1 MMNHIKE
8 LRIRNKLSQSEF
20 GMLFGVS
27 DKAVS
32 TWENGIKMPR
42 YKTLQKI
49 ANHFSIPMEWLLE
62 DYYQEALIDKYNS
75 VDPELLEKYNGDL
88 DAAYEEQTRQDRK
101 LARSFIN
108 DFISKKDT
116 EFLNE
121 YLKLNET
128 GKDKATE
135 YVKDLSSMEKYRK

>member
-1 MMNHIKE
+1 MYLLIKY
-8 LRIRNKLSQSEF
+8 
-20 GMLFGVS
+20 VC
-27 DKAVS
+27 
-32 TWENGIKMPR
+32 
-42 YKTLQKI
+42 
-49 ANHFSIPMEWLLE
+49 
-62 DYYQEALIDKYNS
+62 
-75 VDPELLEKYNGDL
+75 
-88 DAAYEEQTRQDRK
+88 RQDRK

-108 DFISKKDT
+108 EFISKKDT

>member
-1 MMNHIKE
+1 MNHIKE
-8 LRIRNKLSQSEF
+8 LRIANNLSQSEF

-42 YKTLQKI
+42 FKTLQKI
-49 ANHFSIPMEWLLE
+49 SNHFSVPMEWLLE
-62 DYYQEALIDKYNS
+62 EYDQEDLIDKYNS

-88 DAAYEEQTRQDRK
+88 DSAYEEQNRRGKRT
-101 LARSFIN
+101 ARSFIN
-108 DFISKKDT
+108 EFLSTKDT
-116 EFLNE
+116 ELLND
-121 YLKLNET
+121 YLKLNEL
-128 GKDKATE
+128 GKDKAIE

>member
-1 MMNHIKE
+1 MNHIKE

-20 GMLFGVS
+20 GMLFGIS

-49 ANHFSIPMEWLLE
+49 ANHFSVPMEWLLE
-62 DYYQEALIDKYNS
+62 DYNKETLIDKYNS
-75 VDPELLEKYNGDL
+75 VDPKLLEKL
-88 DAAYEEQTRQDRK
+88 
-101 LARSFIN
+101 
-108 DFISKKDT
+108 SKKDT